1 MRLLK
6 KLMMEDTYRHKGL
19 RKRMVETVKSKG
31 ISDEA
36 VLEALNTIPRHY
48 FLDKAF
54 EEKAYED
61 QAMPIDEGQTISQ
74 PFTVAYQTEL
84 LRIKK
89 RIKVLEIGTGSG
101 YQAAI
106 LGLMGARVYTIER
119 HELLYSKAKKII
131 DFLGLLNVRC
141 YFGDGNKGLGEFAPF
156 DRILL
161 TCATSEVPKL
171 LLEQLAIGGIMI
183 LPLGESSSQTMTR
196 LTKKSETEYNYEKF
210 EEFRFVPLLSGKN
223 EIRS

>member
-1 MRLLK
+1 
-6 KLMMEDTYRHKGL
+6 MMEDTYRHKGL

-89 RIKVLEIGTGSG
+89 RIKVS
-101 YQAAI
+101 
-106 LGLMGARVYTIER
+106 
-119 HELLYSKAKKII
+119 
-131 DFLGLLNVRC
+131 LLNDNLRRV
-141 YFGDGNKGLGEFAPF
+141 GLSK
-156 DRILL
+156 DI
-161 TCATSEVPKL
+161 CIINC
-171 LLEQLAIGGIMI
+171 Q
-183 LPLGESSSQTMTR
+183 
-196 LTKKSETEYNYEKF
+196 
-210 EEFRFVPLLSGKN
+210 
-223 EIRS
+223 